1 MPVKANQA
9 APAVRAEERRQVLTA
24 AVTRAGEILGLKQ
37 ADLGEVLG
45 LSAPTVSRMARGEY
59 LLDPARKEWQL
70 ATLFVRMFRSLDSIV
85 GGREAPARAWLTSR
99 NDGLDG
105 VPAELISDVQGL
117 VNVVQYLDAAR
128 GRI

>member
-1 MPVKANQA
+1 VSAS
-9 APAVRAEERRQVLTA
+9 AEERRQVLTV
-24 AVTRAGEILGLKQ
+24 AVTRAAEILGCRQ
-37 ADLGEVLG
+37 AQLGQVLG

-59 LLDPARKEWQL
+59 LLDPGRKEWQL

-85 GGREAPARAWLTSR
+85 GGREAAARAWLTSH
-99 NDGLDG
+99 NDGLNG
-105 VPAELISDVQGL
+105 VPAELVTDVQGL

>member
-1 MPVKANQA
+1 MIHAKTGEAA
-9 APAVRAEERRQVLTA
+9 APVEERRQVLTA
-24 AVTRAGEILGLKQ
+24 AVTRAAEALGFKQ
-37 ADLGEVLG
+37 AQLAEVLG

-70 ATLFVRMFRSLDSIV
+70 AALFVRMFRSLDSIV
-85 GGREAPARAWLTSR
+85 GGREAAARGWLTSH
-99 NDGLDG
+99 NDGLNG
-105 VPAELISDVQGL
+105 VPARLVSDVQGL